1 MWASSAGNNRN
12 DHAHVTRVV
21 ILLAIATVLGLVI
34 QAVLRPDGYGDGGEY
49 QRAVLEDIISRE
61 PLHQGRETCG
71 ECHAGILQTHQKDIH
86 FDVQCE
92 DCHGPGA
99 EHVRAHREGPP
110 AEDDPARLM
119 PKEYTLEGCL
129 FCHRRLNSRPA
140 DFPQIDPVAHYEFL
154 KVTDPKTRCIECHDP
169 HEPVF
174 LLTRVAEAR
183 THPVIYECVTCHE
196 KRPQKSHHEA
206 PDHPVIFACADCHQE
221 IVGDFAGRRHNFM
234 DCTACHFF
242 HRENEVAGRI
252 FKNGNRRF
260 CLLCH
265 ERKSFK
271 DTEQVPAIDSKIHL
285 DEFAELLDLDPVEL
299 EADPRACLKCHLK
312 EVHARKLLGR

>member
-1 MWASSAGNNRN
+1 MSAPPTGTRRE
-12 DHAHVTRVV
+12 DRVHVTRVI
-21 ILLAIATVLGLVI
+21 ILLAVAAVFGLAF
-34 QAVLRPDGYGDGGEY
+34 QAVLRPSGLGAGGKY
-49 QRAVLEDIISRE
+49 QRGVLEGIISKE
-61 PLHQGRETCG
+61 PLHQGKAVCG
-71 ECHAGILQTHQKDIH
+71 ECHAEIHQTHQKDIH

-99 EHVRAHREGPP
+99 DHVQAQRAGPP

-129 FCHRRLNSRPA
+129 FCHRRLNARPA

-154 KVTDPKTRCIECHDP
+154 KVTAPETRCIECHSP

-174 LLTRVAEAR
+174 LLTRVTDAR
-183 THPVIYECVTCHE
+183 VHPVVYECTYCHDE
-196 KRPQKSHHEA
+196 RPVRSHREA
-206 PDHPVIFACADCHQE
+206 TVHPVIFACADCHQE
-221 IVGDFAGRRHNFM
+221 IVSDFKERRHTFM

-265 ERKSFK
+265 EKKSFK
-271 DTEQVPAIDSKIHL
+271 DTEKVPGIVSRTHL
-285 DEFAELLDLDPVEL
+285 TEFAELLGLDPVEL
-299 EADPRACLKCHLK
+299 AADPRACLKCHLK
-312 EVHARKLLGR
+312 EIHNKKLMGR